1 MMSLELLDPTGQT
14 PETGY
19 TAAARLPSLDGL
31 RIGLLS
37 NGKVNAD
44 RLLRLTAE
52 RFVERH
58 GCSIVC
64 ETAKPNASRIADP
77 QVLRDLSHDV
87 DFLITAVGD

>member
-1 MMSLELLDPTGQT
+1 MIRP
-14 PETGY
+14 
-19 TAAARLPSLDGL
+19 ARRRRRASRTRRACADLDGL

-44 RLLRLTAE
+44 RLLRMTAE
-52 RFVERH
+52 HFVANH
-58 GCSIVC
+58 GCEIVC
-64 ETAKPNASRIADP
+64 DTAKRNASRIVDP

>member
-1 MMSLELLDPTGQT
+1 MALELLDPTGQT

-19 TAAARLPSLDGL
+19 AAAARLGSLEGL

-58 GCSIVC
+58 GCAIVC
-64 ETAKPNASRIADP
+64 ETAKPNASRIAEP
-77 QVLRDLSHDV
+77 QVLREIGQDV

>member
-1 MMSLELLDPTGQT
+1 MALELLDPTGQT
-14 PETGY
+14 PQTSY
-19 TAAARLPSLDGL
+19 AAAARPPALDGL

-52 RFVERH
+52 RFAERH
-58 GCSIVC
+58 GCRIAR
-64 ETAKPNASRIADP
+64 EIAKPNASRVADP
-77 QVLRDLSHDV
+77 QLLRDLSHNV

>member
-1 MMSLELLDPTGQT
+1 MAFELLDPTGRTPQT
-14 PETGY
+14 GFAHAP
-19 TAAARLPSLDGL
+19 RLRGLDGL

-44 RLLRLTAE
+44 RLLRMTAE
-52 RFVERH
+52 HFVANH
-58 GCSIVC
+58 GCEIVC
-64 ETAKPNASRIADP
+64 DTAKRNASRIVDP

>member
-1 MMSLELLDPTGQT
+1 MVLELLDPTGQS

-19 TAAARLPSLDGL
+19 TYAPRFEALAGL

-44 RLLRLTAE
+44 QLLRLTAQH
-52 RFVERH
+52 FVERH
-58 GCSIVC
+58 GCSIAR
-64 ETAKPNASRIADP
+64 ETSKPNASRIAEA
-77 QVLRDLSHDV
+77 QVLRDLSRDV

>member
-1 MMSLELLDPTGQT
+1 MAFELLDPTGQT
-14 PETGY
+14 PQ
-19 TAAARLPSLDGL
+19 TAFAHAPRLRDLDGL

-44 RLLRLTAE
+44 RLLRMTAKH
-52 RFVERH
+52 FVANH
-58 GCSIVC
+58 GCEIVC
-64 ETAKPNASRIADP
+64 DTSKPNASRIVDP

>member
-1 MMSLELLDPTGQT
+1 MSLELLDPTGQT
-14 PETGY
+14 PQTGY
-19 TAAARLPSLDGL
+19 AAAPRLASLDEL

-52 RFVERH
+52 RFVQQH
-58 GCSIVC
+58 GCHIAR

-77 QVLRDLSHDV
+77 QLLRDLSHDV

>member
-1 MMSLELLDPTGQT
+1 MSLELLDPTGQT
-14 PETGY
+14 PQTGY
-19 TAAARLPSLDGL
+19 AAAPRLASLDGL

-58 GCSIVC
+58 GCRIVR
-64 ETAKPNASRIADP
+64 ETAKPNASRIAEP
-77 QVLRDLSHDV
+77 QLLRDLSHDV

>member
-1 MMSLELLDPTGQT
+1 MSLELLDPTGQT

-19 TAAARLPSLDGL
+19 CAAPRLSSLDGL

-52 RFVERH
+52 RFVEDHDCRV
-58 GCSIVC
+58 VC
-64 ETAKPNASRIADP
+64 DTAKPNASRIAAP